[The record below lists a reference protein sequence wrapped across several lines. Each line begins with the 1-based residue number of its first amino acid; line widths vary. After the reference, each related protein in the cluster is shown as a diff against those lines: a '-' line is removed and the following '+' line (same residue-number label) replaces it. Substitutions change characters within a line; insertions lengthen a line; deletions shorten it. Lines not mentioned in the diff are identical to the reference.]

1 MPIRAHALSAVLPLL
16 ALVPAAGAQDLP
28 AKPQL
33 TLEAGRRIAA
43 AAQAHARTAGLRVVV
58 AVLDD
63 GGHPILVERMD
74 GTQTASVEIAI
85 AKARSAAGFRRP
97 TREMAGWIAGGET
110 ALLALPGLL
119 PVEGG
124 VPLLWNGQV
133 VGALGVSGAT
143 AEQDGAVAREGAAAL
158 APGRAAR

>member
-1 MPIRAHALSAVLPLL
+1 
-16 ALVPAAGAQDLP
+16 
-28 AKPQL
+28 
-33 TLEAGRRIAA
+33 
-43 AAQAHARTAGLRVVV
+43 V